1 MNNIEILI
9 NNNIIIISI
18 ISIISIVFYFNNIIF
33 NDINN
38 KFKVDKF
45 IFILHTFFEHK
56 LLLNNN
62 NGLIE
67 ILPILFN
74 NEL

>member
-18 ISIISIVFYFNNIIF
+18 IYIISFVFYFNNIIF

-45 IFILHTFFEHK
+45 IFILHTILEHK

>member
-18 ISIISIVFYFNNIIF
+18 VYIISIVFCFNNIIF

-45 IFILHTFFEHK
+45 IFILHT
-56 LLLNNN
+56 
-62 NGLIE
+62 
-67 ILPILFN
+67 IL
-74 NEL
+74 

>member
-9 NNNIIIISI
+9 NNNIII

-45 IFILHTFFEHK
+45 IFILHTF
-56 LLLNNN
+56 L
-62 NGLIE
+62 
-67 ILPILFN
+67 
-74 NEL
+74 

>member
-18 ISIISIVFYFNNIIF
+18 IYIISFVFYFNNIIF

-45 IFILHTFFEHK
+45 IFILHTF
-56 LLLNNN
+56 L
-62 NGLIE
+62 
-67 ILPILFN
+67 
-74 NEL
+74 